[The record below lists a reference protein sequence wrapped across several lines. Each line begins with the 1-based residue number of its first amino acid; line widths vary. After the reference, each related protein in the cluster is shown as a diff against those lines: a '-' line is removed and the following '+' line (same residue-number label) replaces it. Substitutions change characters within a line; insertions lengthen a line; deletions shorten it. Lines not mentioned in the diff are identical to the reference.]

1 MILVL
6 PLLCV
11 WLSRNLI
18 IKPKKSII
26 KSINTQEKAWY
37 VSLSVVSR
45 YVCSHI
51 LLHMS
56 TLVYTI
62 IQLPVSIASFK
73 WYLHALTHA
82 PAAELRR
89 RSRITTVSGTLT
101 NFVATLKYESEN
113 ILGGVY
119 LYTVYNWGPVR
130 ALEIQCVLEGSRWN
144 MVFSGNHTVA
154 FRFVLCNRNSIF
166 DGICTHTH
174 RCQMQKNT
182 SNTGWKSD
190 SGRCRKVRKEF
201 DFLAYRT
208 ATLTPVPPITILDVH
223 REDFF

>member
-11 WLSRNLI
+11 WLSKNLI

-37 VSLSVVSR
+37 VSLVVSR

-56 TLVYTI
+56 ILVYTI
-62 IQLPVSIASFK
+62 IQVPVSIASFK

-89 RSRITTVSGTLT
+89 RSRITTVCGTLT
-101 NFVATLKYESEN
+101 NFVATLKYNSEN
-113 ILGGVY
+113 ILGSVY

-130 ALEIQCVLEGSRWN
+130 ALEIQCVMEGSRWN
-144 MVFSGNHTVA
+144 MVFSGNHVSFHFKLSYA
-154 FRFVLCNRNSIF
+154 AKFHF
-166 DGICTHTH
+166 
-174 RCQMQKNT
+174 
-182 SNTGWKSD
+182 W
-190 SGRCRKVRKEF
+190 
-201 DFLAYRT
+201 
-208 ATLTPVPPITILDVH
+208 
-223 REDFF
+223 